1 MPLQRA
7 AWAAQVAAL
16 MIATWAT
23 DVHAGARQVVRQ
35 VTITATLRAQASVR
49 VSSPVLTFVV
59 DESGVASGSIEYAA
73 AARVGSVEVLLSVEC
88 GEVTGPA
95 AEEPPTIFIGD
106 DERNAVAMQPGAP
119 RVIARWTGGG
129 TRVGLLTVHL
139 RAVPGTYVVPLRV
152 SLATP

>member
-1 MPLQRA
+1 MQRA
-7 AWAAQVAAL
+7 ARAALVAAL
-16 MIATWAT
+16 VIATWVT
-23 DVHAGARQVVRQ
+23 DVHAGAGQVVRQ
-35 VTITATLRAQASVR
+35 VTIAATLRSQASVR

-95 AEEPPTIFIGD
+95 ADADQPTIFVGD

-119 RVIARWTGGG
+119 RAIARWTGGG
-129 TRVGLLTVHL
+129 TRVGLLTFHL
-139 RAVPGTYVVPLRV
+139 RAAPGTYVVPLRV